1 MVKRLMDALKRMF
14 APRPAY
20 AYAYARRRRR

>member
-1 MVKRLMDALKRMF
+1 MVKRLMDALKRWV

-20 AYAYARRRRR
+20 AYVYARRRRR